1 MKPVGRRSGALR
13 PAPLVSPGGIAVLSS
28 TFAQTADAYIG
39 PGLGAGAIAVA
50 LGGTGFLLALLFTA
64 LWYPFK
70 HFLRRWRAK
79 TTAAGRRD
87 GEPPADTG
95 EDTGTA
101 RQ

>member
-1 MKPVGRRSGALR
+1 MKPVCRRSGALR
-13 PAPLVSPGGIAVLSS
+13 PAPLASRSGIAVLSLA
-28 TFAQTADAYIG
+28 FAQTAHAYIG

-70 HFLRRWRAK
+70 RMLLRWRGK
-79 TTAAGRRD
+79 TTAAARDD
-87 GEPPADTG
+87 GEPHADTG
-95 EDTGTA
+95 EDDTA